1 MLALLTSFSILLIY
15 VSSTIG
21 GDNLIYAIGEYHAY
35 DPTLFIGNVFMGEGV
50 ISPRFFADSL
60 FAFFMKINGGN
71 WGAVALGFIYAS
83 AFILAFSIAKL
94 ACNVIHEY
102 SILYALCLSLL
113 LAINGNELADF
124 SLIRMD
130 SISIGMALSFAILS
144 VSYVIGEQK
153 NFNKGYFFAGLSSLL
168 HIHEG
173 LYSFLIVCIFA
184 LADIISKKYIN
195 KKEHV
200 AIIIFIGLTAGVV
213 VPNLLTDSMQIS
225 NQQFVYIY
233 SIFRHPH
240 HLVPSAWGEIAIL
253 RSLFINTSLMVFRL
267 VYLLRYNKKNVKRYL
282 LEAGLLS
289 VYWTGMIIIM
299 YIFTEKFPLAF
310 VSTMFISKS
319 FKFVSLAALIWAVQT
334 VADLVE
340 YEDYIVGFCILYYT
354 FGTHNWNHLLLLI
367 HFILIVTLNILEYKE
382 KKGSKLHLPTWFGA
396 MLMVLFVVHI
406 ESGIFFQIDRA
417 MQIRIIL
424 ICVLWMVY
432 YYQSR
437 KDISRCILAKL
448 TIFTISMLLLCT
460 SIYGKIYYFND
471 DGQIVYETGNN
482 FLISAM
488 GADLANLAENFRDST
503 LNSENFIADP
513 DDKNGAG
520 WFQIV
525 SQRNCYVIYKVIPSS
540 KSTVN
545 EWYDR
550 YMETQNIFEKDI
562 GDIINIMSKR
572 EIDYILVNK
581 ENFEKIDSSNQFSV
595 YLKCE
600 TDSYRIYRLDNVQ

>member
-1 MLALLTSFSILLIY
+1 M
-15 VSSTIG
+15 
-21 GDNLIYAIGEYHAY
+21 
-35 DPTLFIGNVFMGEGV
+35 
-50 ISPRFFADSL
+50 
-60 FAFFMKINGGN
+60 
-71 WGAVALGFIYAS
+71 
-83 AFILAFSIAKL
+83 
-94 ACNVIHEY
+94 
-102 SILYALCLSLL
+102 
-113 LAINGNELADF
+113 
-124 SLIRMD
+124 
-130 SISIGMALSFAILS
+130 
-144 VSYVIGEQK
+144 
-153 NFNKGYFFAGLSSLL
+153 
-168 HIHEG
+168 
-173 LYSFLIVCIFA
+173 
-184 LADIISKKYIN
+184 
-195 KKEHV
+195 
-200 AIIIFIGLTAGVV
+200 
-213 VPNLLTDSMQIS
+213 
-225 NQQFVYIY
+225 
-233 SIFRHPH
+233 
-240 HLVPSAWGEIAIL
+240 
-253 RSLFINTSLMVFRL
+253 
-267 VYLLRYNKKNVKRYL
+267 
-282 LEAGLLS
+282 
-289 VYWTGMIIIM
+289 
-299 YIFTEKFPLAF
+299 
-310 VSTMFISKS
+310 
-319 FKFVSLAALIWAVQT
+319 
-334 VADLVE
+334 
-340 YEDYIVGFCILYYT
+340 
-354 FGTHNWNHLLLLI
+354 
-367 HFILIVTLNILEYKE
+367 
-382 KKGSKLHLPTWFGA
+382 HLPTWFGA
-396 MLMVLFVVHI
+396 MLMVLFAVHI

-432 YYQSR
+432 YYHSR

-460 SIYGKIYYFND
+460 SMYGKIYYFND

-540 KSTVN
+540 KSTVK